1 MTYSATTSSAFVR
14 VKRKENGDFKM
25 SITRAIAPDS
35 THEARRPIRILDPVK
50 AAHPAGVYV
59 ERVLNGRDDAGRE
72 ERIVIWIER
81 RPGAIWAVGR
91 TVNQHLRAA
100 PEPHEEDYVFA
111 GYELDDALES
121 ANTTLEDDVV
131 VSEGDGL
138 DGKAKPF
145 LREELL
151 EPLERLF
158 FGC

>member
-1 MTYSATTSSAFVR
+1 M
-14 VKRKENGDFKM
+14 
-25 SITRAIAPDS
+25 
-35 THEARRPIRILDPVK
+35 K

-59 ERVLNGRDDAGRE
+59 ERVLDGRDDAGRE

-138 DGKAKPF
+138 AGKAKPF

-158 FGC
+158 FGR